1 MSFTDRTK
9 GYSDPGRTARKAMTE
24 RDDDLDFEFFEE
36 EPATQEAVSQPRS
49 IRRVPRPPTPPRPP
63 AGITPLLRLV
73 GLIAVAI
80 LIVVL
85 LVFWVQSCRGSSKR
99 SSFEDYMSQISD
111 VASSSS
117 SIGTEFSKLL
127 AQPGVDEQELESKL
141 NGYAQRQQ
149 QLVASAQAIS
159 PPGQLR
165 DEQRAAVEA
174 MQFRVSGLRGLE
186 DAFRRTADFSSSD
199 EAATLLAAQT
209 QRLLSSDIIW
219 DDLFKDPTT
228 GVLKSEGVTGVTVP
242 SSKFLISPDF
252 ASSAAMKSIWERLQ
266 GASSNGTPTGVH
278 GTGIESVTVLPSG
291 TQLSQDT
298 ETTITVTQDLAFEVA
313 VKDTGD
319 SEEVQVQVDLTIQ
332 RTPTPIKETETID
345 LISPGEV
352 KTVVFRDLGSPPF
365 DQTTVKVDVL
375 PVPGEQNTSN
385 NTYEYPVIFTLSSP

>member
-1 MSFTDRTK
+1 VIPAEPAQTT
-9 GYSDPGRTARKAMTE
+9 MTE
-24 RDDDLDFEFFEE
+24 RDDDLDFEFFED
-36 EPATQEAVSQPRS
+36 EPATQEAVSAPPRI

-85 LVFWVQSCRGSSKR
+85 LVFWVQSCRGSSKH
-99 SSFEDYMSQISD
+99 SSFETYMSQISD

-117 SIGTEFSKLL
+117 AIGEEFSKLL
-127 AQPGVDEQELESKL
+127 TEPGVDENELESKL

-149 QLVASAQAIS
+149 QIVASTQGIS

-186 DAFRRTADFSSSD
+186 DAFRRTADFTSSD
-199 EAATLLAAQT
+199 EASTLLAAQA
-209 QRLLSSDIIW
+209 QRLLTSDIMW
-219 DDLFKDPTT
+219 DDLFKTPAAE
-228 GVLKSEGVTGVTVP
+228 VLKSEGVTGVNVP

-266 GASSNGTPTGVH
+266 GASGGGTPTGVH
-278 GTGIESVTVLPSG
+278 GTGIDSVKVLPSG
-291 TQLSQDT
+291 TELTQDT

-319 SEEVQVQVDLTIQ
+319 SEEVQVDVELTIQ
-332 RTPTPIKETETID
+332 RTPTPIKKRETID
-345 LISPGEV
+345 LISPGEI
-352 KTVVFRDLGSPPF
+352 KTVTFRDLGSPPF
-365 DQTTVKVDVL
+365 DKTTVKVDVI
-375 PVPGEQNTSN
+375 PVPGEENTAN

>member
-1 MSFTDRTK
+1 
-9 GYSDPGRTARKAMTE
+9 MTE
-24 RDDDLDFEFFEE
+24 RDDDLDFEFFDD
-36 EPATQEAVSQPRS
+36 EPATQEAATQGPRI

-63 AGITPLLRLV
+63 AGVTPLLRLV

-80 LIVVL
+80 LLIVL

-99 SSFEDYMSQISD
+99 SAFETYMSQVSD
-111 VASSSS
+111 LGKSSAA
-117 SIGTEFSKLL
+117 IGESFSKLL
-127 AQPGVDEQELESKL
+127 AQPGVDEQQLESKL

-149 QLVASAQAIS
+149 QLVATSEAIS

-165 DEQRAAVEA
+165 DQQRAMVEA
-174 MQFRVSGLRGLE
+174 MQFRVSGLRGLQ
-186 DAFRRTADFSSSD
+186 DAFRKTADFTSGD
-199 EAATLLAAQT
+199 EAATVLAAQT
-209 QRLLSSDIIW
+209 QRLLTSDIIW
-219 DDLFKDPTT
+219 DDLFKTPSID
-228 GVLKSEGVTGVTVP
+228 VLKSEGVTGVNVP

-266 GASSNGTPTGVH
+266 GASSGGGGTPSGVH
-278 GTGIESVTVLPSG
+278 GTGIESVKVLPSG
-291 TQLSQDT
+291 QELSQDT

-332 RTPTPIKETETID
+332 RTPTPIKKTETID
-345 LISPGEV
+345 LISPGET

-365 DQTTVKVDVL
+365 DKTTVKVDVI

-385 NTYEYPVIFTLSSP
+385 NTFEFPVIFTLSSP

>member
-228 GVLKSEGVTGVTVP
+228 GVLKSEGVTGITVP

-278 GTGIESVTVLPSG
+278 GTGIESVTVLPPRPS
-291 TQLSQDT
+291 SR
-298 ETTITVTQDLAFEVA
+298 
-313 VKDTGD
+313 
-319 SEEVQVQVDLTIQ
+319 
-332 RTPTPIKETETID
+332 RTPRRRSRSRR
-345 LISPGEV
+345 ISPSRWRSR
-352 KTVVFRDLGSPPF
+352 TPA
-365 DQTTVKVDVL
+365 
-375 PVPGEQNTSN
+375 
-385 NTYEYPVIFTLSSP
+385 TLRRCRCRST

>member
-1 MSFTDRTK
+1 
-9 GYSDPGRTARKAMTE
+9 MTE
-24 RDDDLDFEFFEE
+24 RDDDLDFEFFED
-36 EPATQEAVSQPRS
+36 EPATQEAVSQPRI

-85 LVFWVQSCRGSSKR
+85 LVFWIQSCQGSSKH
-99 SSFEDYMSQISD
+99 SSFEKYMNQISQP
-111 VASSSS
+111 ASSSAA
-117 SIGTEFSKLL
+117 IGEDLSRLL
-127 AQPGVDEQELESKL
+127 AQPGVDEQELESRL
-141 NGYAQRQQ
+141 NGFTQRQQ

-174 MQFRVSGLRGLE
+174 MQFRVSGLQGLE
-186 DAFRRTADFSSSD
+186 DAFRRTADFSSAD
-199 EAATLLAAQT
+199 EASTLLAAQT
-209 QRLLSSDIIW
+209 QRLLTSDIIW
-219 DDLFKDPTT
+219 DDLFKTPATD
-228 GVLKSEGVTGVTVP
+228 VLKTEGVTGITVP

-266 GASSNGTPTGVH
+266 GASSGGTPTGVH
-278 GTGIESVTVLPSG
+278 GTGIELVRVLPSG
-291 TQLSQDT
+291 TELTQDS
-298 ETTITVTQDLAFEVA
+298 ETTITVTQDLAFEVT

-332 RTPTPIKETETID
+332 RTPTPIKKTETID
-345 LISPGEV
+345 LISPGET

-365 DQTTVKVDVL
+365 DKTTVKVDVH
-375 PVPGEQNTSN
+375 PVPGEKSTSN
-385 NTYEYPVIFTLSSP
+385 NSYEYPVIFTLSSP

>member
-1 MSFTDRTK
+1 
-9 GYSDPGRTARKAMTE
+9 MTE
-24 RDDDLDFEFFEE
+24 RDDDLDFEFFDD
-36 EPATQEAVSQPRS
+36 EPATQEAASTQPRI

-99 SSFEDYMSQISD
+99 SSFEDYMSQVSD

-117 SIGTEFSKLL
+117 AIGQDFSKLL
-127 AQPGVDEQELESKL
+127 AQPGVDEKELESKL

-149 QLVASAQAIS
+149 QIVATTQAIS

-165 DEQRAAVEA
+165 DQQRAAVEA

-186 DAFRRTADFSSSD
+186 DAFRRTADFTSAD
-199 EAATLLAAQT
+199 EAADVLSAQT
-209 QRLLSSDIIW
+209 QRLLTSDIIW
-219 DDLFKDPTT
+219 DDLFKGPATD
-228 GVLKSEGVTGVTVP
+228 VLKSEGVTGVNVP

-266 GASSNGTPTGVH
+266 GASSGGNPTGVH
-278 GTGIESVTVLPSG
+278 GTGIESVKVLPAEQ
-291 TQLSQDT
+291 TLSQDT

-332 RTPTPIKETETID
+332 RTPTPIKKTETID

-365 DQTTVKVDVL
+365 DKTTVKVDVI